1 MLQLYIQKQQEIY
14 LSIIFVMPKRKY
26 ENATVE
32 VILLESDKHLG
43 EKYEVVRVKPIFAR
57 NILLPREK
65 AVLATPMNKNNYAQ
79 KVEAG
84 KQERIKKMEWFKEL
98 FAQIAQDD
106 GISLVRKVNKEWVL
120 YGKVNETDI
129 IKAIKEKYKKDV
141 EDHLFKMKKKITE
154 PGDYTITFIY
164 KEYKTDV
171 LVKVEAEVD
180 AKAEKEEKV
189 EEKEEVVEEKA
200 Q

>member
-1 MLQLYIQKQQEIY
+1 
-14 LSIIFVMPKRKY
+14 MPKRKY